1 MAAYRLSYLSRPR
14 SLLHLA
20 GCHLQKVWQ
29 QQPHAV
35 LSWQQQGLGSI
46 LLVGDAQ
53 EGRCPSGGPSHQSS
67 ASRWQETELR
77 NANPLPIVKCSCFL
91 CSLFFFFFRVGMMFN
106 GVLLIIVYSKF
117 MRISE

>member
-46 LLVGDAQ
+46 LLVGDAR
-53 EGRCPSGGPSHQSS
+53 EGRCPSGGPSHQNS

-91 CSLFFFFFRVGMMFN
+91 CSFRSRFSSEPCYFTQFF
-106 GVLLIIVYSKF
+106 LTELC
-117 MRISE
+117 